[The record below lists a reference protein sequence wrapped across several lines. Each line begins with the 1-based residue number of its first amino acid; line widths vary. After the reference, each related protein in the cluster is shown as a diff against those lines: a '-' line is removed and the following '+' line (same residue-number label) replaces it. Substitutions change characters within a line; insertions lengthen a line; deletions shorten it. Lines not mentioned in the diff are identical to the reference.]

1 MGAALISKFSAF
13 LAVLCAC
20 AALGAMAP
28 AQAAQLMVVI
38 DGSGS
43 AAGRIGETRKI
54 DIARNSL
61 GSLLADAPAD
71 LLIGIAAYGHR
82 VREQCTDYEVMVP
95 PGPVD
100 AANAAAARITPLGR
114 SPIAEATVAAAET
127 FGTGDV
133 EGTVIVIT
141 DNADNCAPEPCAII
155 ASLHDRMPNVTISV
169 VGIAIPSDEV
179 ADIACFAELTGGLY
193 LRAGD
198 AAGFRRN
205 LAEAL
210 EAAWSEPTPPPPP
223 MPTARIDVPGGIV
236 QGLPFQVAYQ
246 GPLDPR
252 DEIRIS
258 WLGTAPQAH
267 IVGAMIHADGTPVIL
282 TAPAERGAYELRYWH
297 GARQTVIATA
307 RLLVVPMEAGLE
319 APATVFQG
327 ADFPVVWQADARGEE
342 RLEIAAPGAPIGA
355 GLTDVEIGRTEHTV
369 LVTAPAQVGQYELRL
384 VRPAPAAIDG
394 VLPEATGAVVIAA
407 VPIEVVQAAATLVPQ
422 GPVVAGSRFTVAW
435 TGPGGRNDDI
445 LLALPGQEPV
455 AAERPTGDVVIFT
468 APFPAGRYE
477 LRYLS
482 AATGTVIATAP
493 VEITLPAATLEA
505 PTEIVGGATF
515 TVAWTGPGGANDR
528 IAVAPNRPAGAPP
541 IAVTNVSAL
550 GRPVVFDAPIA
561 PGKYELRYLAGTEA
575 ATVATL
581 VFDVT
586 APRVAL
592 AVEGNVVAGQPFAV
606 RWEGPGGRYDEIRL
620 TRSGQPN
627 DTVIDAFRVTPGT
640 PAQLTAPLEPGAYTL
655 SYWAGAAEQSLGA
668 VAITVAAAA
677 P

>member
-1 MGAALISKFSAF
+1 MGA
-13 LAVLCAC
+13 V
-20 AALGAMAP
+20 AP
-28 AQAAQLMVVI
+28 AQAAQVMVVI

-61 GSLLADAPAD
+61 SGLLADAPAD

-82 VREQCTDYEVMVP
+82 VREQCTDYEVMAP

-100 AANAAAARITPLGR
+100 AANAAAALISPLGR

-141 DNADNCAPEPCAII
+141 DNADNCAPEPCAVI

-169 VGIAIPSDEV
+169 VGIAIPADEV

-198 AAGFRRN
+198 ASGFRRN
-205 LAEAL
+205 LAQAL

-223 MPTARIDVPGGIV
+223 MPTARIDVPDGIV
-236 QGLPFQVAYQ
+236 QGLPFEVAYQ

-267 IVGAMIHADGTPVIL
+267 IVGAMIHADGTPVML

-297 GARQTVIATA
+297 GARQAVIATA
-307 RLLVVPMEAGLE
+307 RLLVVPVEAGLE
-319 APATVFQG
+319 APPTVFQG
-327 ADFPVVWQADARGEE
+327 ADFAVVWRGDARGEE

-355 GLTDVEIGRTEHTV
+355 GLTSVEIGRTEHTAV
-369 LVTAPAQVGQYELRL
+369 VTAPAQIGQYELRL
-384 VRPAPAAIDG
+384 VRPAPIVLDGIQREPTAAAI
-394 VLPEATGAVVIAA
+394 IAA
-407 VPIEVVQAAATLVPQ
+407 VPIEVVQAAATLAPQ
-422 GPVVAGSRFTVAW
+422 GTVVAGSRFTVAW

-445 LLALPGQEPV
+445 LLALPGQEPL
-455 AAERPTGDVVIFT
+455 AAERPTGDAVTFM
-468 APFPAGRYE
+468 APFPPGRYE
-477 LRYLS
+477 LRYVS

-493 VEITLPAATLEA
+493 VEVTAPTATLDA
-505 PTEIVGGATF
+505 PAEIVGGATF
-515 TVAWTGPGGANDR
+515 TVAWTGPGGPNDR
-528 IAVAPNRPAGAPP
+528 IVVAPNRPAGSPP
-541 IAVTNVSAL
+541 VAAAYVSAL
-550 GRPVVFDAPIA
+550 GRPLVFDAPVA
-561 PGKYELRYLAGTEA
+561 PGKYELRYLAGPEA
-575 ATVATL
+575 ATIATRI
-581 VFDVT
+581 FDVT
-586 APRVAL
+586 APRVSI

-620 TRSGQPN
+620 TRSGQAN
-627 DTVIDAFRVTPGT
+627 EAVIDAFRVAPGT

-655 SYWAGAAEQSLGA
+655 TYWAGAAEQSLGA

-677 P
+677 ALP